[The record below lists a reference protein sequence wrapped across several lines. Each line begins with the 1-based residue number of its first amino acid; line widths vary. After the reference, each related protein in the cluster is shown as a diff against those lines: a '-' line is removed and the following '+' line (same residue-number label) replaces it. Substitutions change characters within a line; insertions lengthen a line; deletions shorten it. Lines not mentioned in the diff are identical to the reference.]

1 MAINYQNKFYI
12 RINSMVFD
20 KENKYLSIT
29 LKVFDIDSKN
39 FLFERKVEIF
49 GGAQVV
55 VNDNL
60 IFEDNSF
67 FEEKEVERP
76 KRDQDG
82 NYVYDSNGNFVME
95 KVKERIPISAQYVLY
110 GGKYYKLNP
119 ETNKYLE
126 DTGWQT
132 EHFFDAMYYKLG
144 TVYKF
149 NIYRFLYEE
158 IIGKLFPGTLI

>member
-29 LKVFDIDSKN
+29 LKVFDIDRTN

-95 KVKERIPISAQYVLY
+95 
-110 GGKYYKLNP
+110 
-119 ETNKYLE
+119 
-126 DTGWQT
+126 
-132 EHFFDAMYYKLG
+132 
-144 TVYKF
+144 
-149 NIYRFLYEE
+149 
-158 IIGKLFPGTLI
+158 